1 MQAFA
6 IFYLAISIGL
16 ALIVAAGVVAAPRG
30 ERVELATWGSVAA
43 ALWLFLLIALFA
55 DEAVARCI
63 RLAQRFRSR

>member
-6 IFYLAISIGL
+6 IFYLTISIGL

-30 ERVELATWGSVAA
+30 ERVELATWGGVAA

-55 DEAVARCI
+55 DEAIARCI
-63 RLAQRFRSR
+63 RLARRFTSR